1 MKKTCA
7 AAIIFIY
14 LLLRKGNSGSRP
26 TPKPCLSSVFRVN
39 KIKKTD
45 DMKIR
50 IQGGFYNILT
60 KRQPMTAPKKDAT
73 SEMGMAKRRL
83 LTFTF
88 EK

>member
-1 MKKTCA
+1 
-7 AAIIFIY
+7 
-14 LLLRKGNSGSRP
+14 
-26 TPKPCLSSVFRVN
+26 
-39 KIKKTD
+39 
-45 DMKIR
+45 MKIR

-73 SEMGMAKRRL
+73 REMGMAKHRF

>member
-14 LLLRKGNSGSRP
+14 LYCGREIQNHDRHRSRVYRV
-26 TPKPCLSSVFRVN
+26 SSEQTRL
-39 KIKKTD
+39 KKSD

-73 SEMGMAKRRL
+73 REMGMAKRRF